1 MSLSE
6 DEHSAWR
13 ELERSLTAG
22 PGTVLPDDPLT
33 LTVPAAAWHVLLPRL
48 IAAVGV
54 LALLAGLAIGVPLF
68 VIAGIVVLCFC
79 PSRRRRRARDRH
91 SFSSGAVMP

>member
-22 PGTVLPDDPLT
+22 AGTVLLDDPWA

-48 IAAVGV
+48 VAAAGV
-54 LALLAGLAIGVPLF
+54 LVLLAGLIVGVPLF
-68 VIAGIVVLCFC
+68 VIAGTVVLCFC
-79 PSRRRRRARDRH
+79 PSRRRARARH
-91 SFSSGAVMP
+91 LSSSATFLP